1 MSVGGSWAGTG
12 IPAAVASALYD
23 SANRITTWNGASLAN
38 DLNGNL
44 ASDGLTSYTWNARN
58 QLIGVSGGVSASFAY
73 DGVGQRRTRT
83 TSGST
88 SYLYDGANATQE
100 LVGGSPTANVLSGG
114 VDEVFQRTDGSGTR
128 AVLTDA
134 LGSTVALVRIRRG
147 ADAIHVRPF
156 GATTVSGAASTNPAQ
171 FTGRENDGGDLYFYR
186 ARYRSQSTG
195 QFISED
201 RAGFVDGSNLYSYVG
216 DAPTNFTDPGGGPSR
231 CRARFTLRNRVAS
244 QSGGYS

>member
-1 MSVGGSWAGTG
+1 MCYRVSFCWSWAGTG

-134 LGSTVALVRIRRG
+134 LGSTVALVDG
-147 ADAIHVRPF
+147 
-156 GATTVSGAASTNPAQ
+156 SGAVQTQYTYDPSARRRSRKP
-171 FTGRENDGGDLYFYR
+171 R
-186 ARYRSQSTG
+186 ARTRRSSL
-195 QFISED
+195 
-201 RAGFVDGSNLYSYVG
+201 DGKTT
-216 DAPTNFTDPGGGPSR
+216 AAICIFTVHVTEVSPLGS
-231 CRARFTLRNRVAS
+231 S
-244 QSGGYS
+244 